1 MRFRWVPML
10 FLSLWVFALPSA
22 HVAAT
27 VTDNGASAAKIQELE
42 TLLQSINNTRRI
54 ISATQDLLKRPEA
67 VGRES
72 ELQAGLADL
81 SQKLNEMEISFERL
95 STGVDPQTFTEG
107 KKEEMSWHQELTEL
121 IRPLVRE
128 VKKMTSRPR
137 ELEKLRVDRQV
148 HEDRRQ
154 VAEKAR
160 IRLLALMTQ
169 SGNPQLTEY
178 LNRMVRIW
186 DQKEQASATKIAI
199 INQQIDEILEGQ
211 KSFMQSLKD
220 LTRVF
225 FTGRGKNIFLAILA
239 FALVWIGLHYLHKPI
254 SKLSPF
260 HKKGRTFLARAFD
273 LVYVLFKVFVSF
285 FIFLGVLYCMG
296 DWVMLSLAVIFAL
309 GVAWAFK
316 QSLPRVWNE
325 AALMLNFGTVREG
338 EVVVYNGIL
347 YEVLSINMHTH
358 LRNRNLDGGSVRLH
372 IKDLVDFRSR
382 PAFEDEVWFP
392 SKRGD
397 WVILE
402 DTAYGEVVAQT
413 PEMVQIRM
421 LGGATK
427 SYSTQAYLSQ
437 SPTNLSQ
444 GFRIRAAFG
453 LDYQHQAIITKD
465 VPAAIEK
472 ALLDGLATQGYGDGI
487 ERIRVEFSNA
497 GASSLDLAVL
507 AEFKGTEGRRYMVL
521 QRAIQR
527 ICVETCSEKGWIIPF
542 QQVTVHMPEGHAS
555 S

>member
-1 MRFRWVPML
+1 MKFRSLLIL
-10 FLSLWVFALPSA
+10 FLCTWVFALPTA
-22 HVAAT
+22 HIAAT
-27 VTDNGASAAKIQELE
+27 VTDDGAYAAKIEDLDS
-42 TLLQSINNTRRI
+42 LLQSINNTKRI

-72 ELQAGLADL
+72 ELQARLADL
-81 SQKLNEMEISFERL
+81 SQKLREMEVGFERL
-95 STGVDPQTFTEG
+95 STGVDPLPFTEEKG
-107 KKEEMSWHQELTEL
+107 EEISWHQELTDL
-121 IRPLVRE
+121 LSPLVRE
-128 VKKMTSRPR
+128 VKKVTSRPR
-137 ELEKLRVDRQV
+137 ELEKLRVKLQMYKDRL
-148 HEDRRQ
+148 RT
-154 VAEKAR
+154 AEKAKR
-160 IRLLALMTQ
+160 QLLALMTQ
-169 SGNPQLTEY
+169 ATTPQLTEY
-178 LNRMVRIW
+178 LNGMVRSW
-186 DQKEQASATKIAI
+186 DQKGQEIATKIAVI
-199 INQQIDEILEGQ
+199 TQQINEILGSQ

-225 FTGRGKNIFLAILA
+225 FKGRGKNIFLAVLA

-254 SKLSPF
+254 LKLSPF
-260 HKKGRTFLARAFD
+260 HKKGRTFPARVFD
-273 LVYVLFKVFVSF
+273 LLYILFKVFFSF
-285 FIFLGVLYCMG
+285 FIFVGVLYCLG

-358 LRNRNLDGGSVRLH
+358 LRNRNLDGGLVRLH
-372 IKDLVDFRSR
+372 IKDLVGLRSR

-397 WVILE
+397 WVVLG
-402 DTAYGEVVAQT
+402 DATYGEVVAQT
-413 PEMVQIRM
+413 PEMVQVRM

-427 SYSTQAYLSQ
+427 SYKAQEYLSQ

-444 GFRIRAAFG
+444 GFRIRATFG
-453 LDYQHQAIITKD
+453 LDYQHQAIITKEIPS
-465 VPAAIEK
+465 VIEK
-472 ALLDGLATQGYGDGI
+472 ALLDGLTDQGYGDGI
-487 ERIRVEFSNA
+487 DRIRVEFLIA

-507 AEFKGTEGRRYMVL
+507 AEFKGTEGSRYMVL
-521 QRAIQR
+521 DRAIQR
-527 ICVETCSEKGWIIPF
+527 ICVETCSAHDWVIPF
-542 QQVTVHMPEGHAS
+542 QQVTVHMPGGQAS